1 MDSWAGFMCGLTHK
15 VTLIKHS
22 LKLIRKE
29 NKMTETQLRILIWD
43 VLCNVGKDLTK
54 KEIND
59 IQDTAVKM
67 AINDC
72 LIEGK

>member
-1 MDSWAGFMCGLTHK
+1 
-15 VTLIKHS
+15 
-22 LKLIRKE
+22 
-29 NKMTETQLRILIWD
+29 MTETQLRILIWD